1 MIFMGSLYH
10 KMAPM
15 CSSPT
20 GGSPSSTAT
29 RARSIRS
36 TPGSSPST
44 TGRVETGHVLET
56 CVLLELERR
65 GAAVDYV
72 RTKAGFEVDFLARYP
87 GGREV
92 LIQACAD
99 LSEDAARDRGIRA
112 LREASEEHPE
122 AELQIVTLHPE
133 SLRNVPRSVSVHA
146 AFVWLLSPDL

>member
-1 MIFMGSLYH
+1 VLVADRWLPFLHGDPRKVYPID
-10 KMAPM
+10 
-15 CSSPT
+15 
-20 GGSPSSTAT
+20 
-29 RARSIRS
+29 
-36 TPGSSPST
+36 PGIIPIYNR

-99 LSEDAARDRGIRA
+99 LSEDAARDREIRA